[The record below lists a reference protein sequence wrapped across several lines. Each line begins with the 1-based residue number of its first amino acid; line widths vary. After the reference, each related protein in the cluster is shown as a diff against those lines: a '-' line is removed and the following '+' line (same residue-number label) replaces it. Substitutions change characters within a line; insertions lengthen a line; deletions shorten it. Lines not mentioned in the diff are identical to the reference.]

1 VRGKMKIKLLFQFY
15 LAVILLF
22 STSCTDKKLID
33 ISIKVVNNHDT
44 PIEKAVIK
52 LNGESIG
59 TTDLYGNLKTKKKIN
74 DTEYANIEITKKSNQ
89 YYFAPFFKKVSLKK
103 NHKNPGIEVK
113 AMLFFVPKPK
123 PSNQE
128 TQPLTEKNTDNSLNN
143 DETEDSI
150 EKIES
155 ATITNPSKSNPKDNL
170 ALNQNQIPAEKEPES
185 YPEEERLIP
194 ASPIVLNNLETK
206 NENNI
211 EPKIEGKSK
220 QKLITIHTRSD
231 EKPIQ
236 GVKIYL
242 GNFKKSQLVESCN
255 TNKRGRCVI
264 RVPSKSSK
272 KIYLLAQRKGFQ
284 AQKRTLEPEKFQKV
298 TFNLKKGLSIDVL
311 TLSKSFNYIKGLKGI
326 DVSIGGKKV
335 GETDFFG
342 HYAHTYNGQISDLVE
357 IKLESDAYL
366 PKVFTTDF
374 IVGEKIRLKRY
385 FTSKKP
391 RKPIVYLTN
400 LKHAGKI
407 DQNKSTSDL
416 DSNIRSTDKIETIAS
431 DVLFKSKI
439 FSFISE
445 KDVYNL
451 LPEEKS
457 IEDVIESGW
466 KNSDLVSSLD
476 AVIVPTIVFN
486 NPPVIELSVINSD
499 AKVITAAKADLE
511 GEDPEKALRITIDKL
526 VKSISESFPFEG
538 SVIKVTRKKI
548 KINIGSKSGFGIQK
562 KRYVDIF
569 GTQRSETGNEQ
580 KHTKVAKVKII
591 KVNKYNSVGIV
602 TEIKPRSNIS
612 YGDLAV
618 LNAIQNPDGKTV
630 HISVTEKNE
639 DNKIKPIKQANLYY
653 KSRWIGSTNSAGYTL
668 VSPKS
673 LPVRGHLKIVKSGF
687 NDFTKEVS
695 LPKVQRINIKLKRQT
710 SNILVESNPP
720 GALVKIEG
728 KSIGITPLNQPIKI
742 PSGFVKIEIIGSSDT
757 KKWLRILEL
766 DQGTVDLTG
775 PRLVEL
781 EKDLL
786 AIAEQYS
793 NSGSLTKAIEV
804 LLSVPKEHSDYLHAM
819 HRAGEIYLKNL
830 KEPAKA
836 AKSFSIVTTDPSVKQ
851 FIDKRFIAS
860 HINEGISLFLSGENL
875 AKLDETPT
883 AIAHFQKGFEVLKR
897 VEPFLRHLSSR
908 EYNLALHNVY
918 FHKALSYHRIWEL
931 TQDKTALLQTNRLWE
946 NYIESN
952 VDDIPIS
959 GAGKAY
965 ISNAKIYHKQTRST
979 LDSRSPTL

>member
-1 VRGKMKIKLLFQFY
+1 MKKKLLFKFY
-15 LAVILLF
+15 ITVILLF
-22 STSCTDKKLID
+22 VTSCSDKKLID

-44 PIEKAVIK
+44 PVEKAVIK
-52 LNGESIG
+52 LNGEPIG
-59 TTDLYGNLKTKKKIN
+59 TTDLYGNLKTKKQIN
-74 DTEYANIEITKKSNQ
+74 DSEYVNIEITKKSKQ
-89 YYFAPFFKKVSLKK
+89 YYFAPFFKKVALKK
-103 NHKNPGIEVK
+103 NQKHAEIEVK

-128 TQPLTEKNTDNSLNN
+128 YQPAIKKDPVNSANN

-150 EKIES
+150 EKIKS
-155 ATITNPSKSNPKDNL
+155 ITIKTTPKSDAENELDL
-170 ALNQNQIPAEKEPES
+170 DQNQITAEKEKKS

-194 ASPIVLNNLETK
+194 ASPIVLNNLNAK
-206 NENNI
+206 DENHI
-211 EPKIEGKSK
+211 EPTIEDQSEK
-220 QKLITIHTRSD
+220 KLTTIHTRSN

-236 GVKIYL
+236 GVKIFL

-272 KIYLLAQRKGFQ
+272 QIYLLAQREGFQ
-284 AQKRTLEPEKFQKV
+284 TQKQTLEPKKFQKV
-298 TFNLKKGLSIDVL
+298 TFNLKQGLSVDVL
-311 TLSKSFNYIKGLKGI
+311 ALSKSFNYIKGLKGI
-326 DVSIGGKKV
+326 DISVAGRKV
-335 GETDFFG
+335 GKTDFFG
-342 HYAHTYNGQISDLVE
+342 HYSHIYNGKISDLVE
-357 IKLESDAYL
+357 IKLESDAFL

-374 IVGEKIRLKRY
+374 IVGEKMRLKRY

-391 RKPIVYLTN
+391 RKPVVYLTN

-407 DQNKSTSDL
+407 DQNKTTSDL
-416 DSNIRSTDKIETIAS
+416 HSKLISTGNIETIAS
-431 DVLFKSKI
+431 DVLLQSQI
-439 FSFISE
+439 FSFIGE

-451 LPEEKS
+451 LPQEKS

-466 KNSDLVSSLD
+466 KNLDLISSLD
-476 AVIVPTIVFN
+476 AVVVPTIIFN
-486 NPPVIELSVINSD
+486 NPPVIELSVIDSD
-499 AKVITAAKADLE
+499 GKVITAAKADLE
-511 GEDPEKALRITIDKL
+511 GDDHEKVLRTTIEKL

-548 KINIGSKSGFGIQK
+548 RINIGSKSGFGIQK

-569 GTQRSETGNEQ
+569 GTQRSETGNVQ

-591 KVNKYNSVGIV
+591 KVNKYNSVGMV

-630 HISVTEKNE
+630 HISVTEKN
-639 DNKIKPIKQANLYY
+639 DNDKIKPIKQANLYY
-653 KSRWIGSTNSAGYTL
+653 KSRWIGSTNSAGYAL

-757 KKWLRILEL
+757 KKWMRILEL

-786 AIAEQYS
+786 ATAKQYS
-793 NSGSLTKAIEV
+793 NSGSLSKAIEV

-836 AKSFSIVTTDPSVKQ
+836 AKSFSIVTSEPSVKQ

-875 AKLDETPT
+875 VKLDEIPT
-883 AIAHFQKGFEVLKR
+883 AIAHFQKGFEVLKG

-908 EYNLALHNVY
+908 EYNLAVHNVY

-946 NYIESN
+946 RYIESN
-952 VDDIPIS
+952 ADDIPIS
-959 GAGKAY
+959 GTGKAY
-965 ISNAKIYHKQTRST
+965 ISNAKIYHKQTKST